1 MTSKGDW
8 SGIAGTRRGRS
19 PPRGRSTLPRGFM
32 LPFNHYRFPHING
45 KYALAF
51 SEVPDAAVLD
61 SERYRLWL
69 IPRGKTFLLL
79 KWMGNV
85 RHNNW

>member
-8 SGIAGTRRGRS
+8 SGIAGTGRRGRS
-19 PPRGRSTLPRGFM
+19 PQEGAIKPAPRFM

-51 SEVPDAAVLD
+51 WEVPDAAV
-61 SERYRLWL
+61 STPSG
-69 IPRGKTFLLL
+69 IGPC
-79 KWMGNV
+79 
-85 RHNNW
+85 